1 MKYYKRVTPYIE
13 FYSPAPE
20 FKGYLS
26 EIAKAKD
33 NFYYPYTPLEKN
45 IIIQYLNAGN
55 RYLSFTESLFDF
67 VDNSYIGGH
76 GMLTDNVW
84 EWRSDVCF
92 YFQKY
97 NLKLDYNFIL
107 EVTTNNN
114 QTQGS

>member
-20 FKGYLS
+20 FKDYSS
-26 EIAKAKD
+26 ETAKAKD
-33 NFYYPYTPLEKN
+33 NFYYPYTLYEKE
-45 IIIQYLNAGN
+45 IIVRYLNAGD

-84 EWRSDVCF
+84 EWRSDVYF

-97 NLKLDYNFIL
+97 NLKLDPDFIL
-107 EVTTNNN
+107 EVIMKNN
-114 QTQGS
+114 QI